1 MALGEQ
7 MKIISHLKMSVKRKE
22 VKIKIIKNIHLI
34 TELMSKNMKMKIIR
48 LNISCYFL
56 NLSILK
62 KAESVK

>member
-1 MALGEQ
+1 

-56 NLSILK
+56 NLNILK